1 MSNHAPKEGTGTE
14 GGEKKKLTLKERL
27 EKVAHGVAQVREKT
41 KGIRA
46 KIEKRFADRAR
57 EQLLAEAHGV
67 DPSKASFSYRLSL
80 MIRGLSSRDRI
91 TRRYARIYWLSILGV
106 VVSSVWGYQRVQRII
121 DERDAAKELAALIA
135 EAPEMPIEAW
145 AKFEGIEGAR
155 RRMLE
160 LRDKARDRDIKDRTY
175 SLGEFTL
182 ELAPVPGAQPYR
194 GVLQQ
199 AEIEIMVECDSVPT
213 CAYISKYL
221 PVVRNQVTNVLTPLD
236 RREILTR
243 DGKRRLKKAVIDRLN
258 AWIGTAQGGA
268 IRQVH
273 FTKLLLT

>member
-1 MSNHAPKEGTGTE
+1 MSDHGPKEGAEAE

-27 EKVAHGVAQVREKT
+27 EKVAHGVAQVRQKA

-57 EQLLAEAHGV
+57 EQLLAEAHGL
-67 DPSKASFSYRLSL
+67 DPSKASFGYRLSL

-106 VVSSVWGYQRVQRII
+106 LVSSVWGYQRVQRIMA
-121 DERDAAKELAALIA
+121 DRDAARELAALIA

-199 AEIEIMVECDSVPT
+199 AELEIMVECDSVPT
-213 CAYISKYL
+213 CAYIAKYL

-236 RREILTR
+236 RREIMTR